1 MGQTNWT
8 SEQREIIDARNE
20 NILVSAAA
28 GSGKTTVLVERIF
41 QRMTDPV
48 NPVGIDRFVV
58 VTFTNLAAA
67 QMKDRLRRR
76 IDEELAAHP
85 DNEYLARQSVLVSQ
99 AHICT
104 VHSFCGFVIKNYF
117 HRIGLDPAY
126 RQGNEAELKMLKKDV
141 LEDLLEEEYEKEQP
155 DFMELASMDL
165 FNKNDQGLEDMILA
179 VYDSAM
185 SEPFPKDWLK
195 KAEDLLQ
202 VETEEQWND
211 HPVVQWVL
219 TNCRYMAEAL
229 DQEVDSLLDLCDEPG
244 GPYMYRPCMEGL
256 KDILSSLMQARTCG
270 EWQDVVEGISFG
282 RLSSKKDED
291 VSGEAREWVKKR
303 YDACKKKIQ
312 SYAQMFFFQ
321 PEPEH
326 RADLKQTGGK
336 ISGLLRLT
344 REFME
349 RYGETKRDRGIMDYD
364 DLEQFALKILLRWDE
379 EKQVYVRT
387 EAAGELAEYF
397 EEVMI
402 DEYQDSN
409 RVQETLLTSI
419 SRQGLASYAS
429 NLFMVGDVK
438 QSIYRFRNACPELF
452 VEKMDAYHGEQAAG
466 HRIDLHY
473 NFRSRDTV
481 LQSCNQVFEDVMH
494 RDIGGVEYDLDARL
508 VPGASFKPPEKGRFA
523 GKTKVMLGLTG
534 TKEGVALKRED
545 EGYLALRYIQDIMN
559 PQDPMQVID
568 KENSYRP
575 AEYRDIVIL
584 MRSIRKDGQKV
595 YDILT
600 EHGIPVVMEHDQG
613 FFDTREIQILYQM
626 MQVIDNPLVDMPLA
640 GVLMSPA
647 FDFTEEEMAKIR
659 LRHKDCGFYDAMG
672 QYDEADGV
680 YEHIQQFLD
689 VLSRLRSKVT
699 YASTAEIL
707 QDIYDETGIYDKIR
721 TMPQGIQRV
730 ANMDYLMEQARAY
743 DEVTYR
749 GLHQFVRYIEQFR
762 RQQEDLGEVNLF
774 GQEENAVRIM
784 TIHKSKGLEFPV
796 CILMGLGKTL
806 KVPDRKAVRTDSE
819 FGISIQAED
828 PEISTIKN
836 TFMFQAMGHKNQMES
851 LGEELRILYVAMT
864 RAKEQLCMTG
874 MVSSL
879 EEMGLD
885 YNSRSEMNH
894 YCDMVLPAVYR
905 RGDLFDLEVLEWQDL
920 VLEEASQQKEVDRE
934 KDRLYNFDT
943 SKVYNVSMHEIL
955 ELRKTV
961 REEKEVLPVKVS
973 VSELKEKSMEELDME
988 EFHILSAQE
997 EPDEEPVPSF
1007 MGGGKEKRENAG
1019 AAYGTVWHQVMAFLD
1034 FSHVASR
1041 REIRESLEQVVQAG
1055 HVRRED
1061 LAVIQ
1066 VSRLEQFFQ
1075 SELGKQMCLA
1085 YEDGRLH
1092 REQPFVTSR
1101 PAKEVLADSGSEE
1114 AVLIQ
1119 GIIDGYYFTEDGIV
1133 LMDYKTDRI
1142 QPGKEQ
1148 DLADRYRTQM
1158 AVYRQ
1163 ALQDNTGRPVIKTV
1177 LYSFSL
1183 GKEVELEF

>member
-659 LRHKDCGFYDAMG
+659 LRHKDCGFYDAMR

-699 YASTAEIL
+699 YASTARSCRIS
-707 QDIYDETGIYDKIR
+707 
-721 TMPQGIQRV
+721 TMKPGFMTRS
-730 ANMDYLMEQARAY
+730 ARCPR
-743 DEVTYR
+743 EYR
-749 GLHQFVRYIEQFR
+749 GLPIW
-762 RQQEDLGEVNLF
+762 
-774 GQEENAVRIM
+774 I
-784 TIHKSKGLEFPV
+784 
-796 CILMGLGKTL
+796 TL
-806 KVPDRKAVRTDSE
+806 W
-819 FGISIQAED
+819 
-828 PEISTIKN
+828 N
-836 TFMFQAMGHKNQMES
+836 
-851 LGEELRILYVAMT
+851 
-864 RAKEQLCMTG
+864 
-874 MVSSL
+874 
-879 EEMGLD
+879 
-885 YNSRSEMNH
+885 
-894 YCDMVLPAVYR
+894 
-905 RGDLFDLEVLEWQDL
+905 
-920 VLEEASQQKEVDRE
+920 
-934 KDRLYNFDT
+934 
-943 SKVYNVSMHEIL
+943 
-955 ELRKTV
+955 
-961 REEKEVLPVKVS
+961 
-973 VSELKEKSMEELDME
+973 
-988 EFHILSAQE
+988 
-997 EPDEEPVPSF
+997 
-1007 MGGGKEKRENAG
+1007 
-1019 AAYGTVWHQVMAFLD
+1019 
-1034 FSHVASR
+1034 
-1041 REIRESLEQVVQAG
+1041 
-1055 HVRRED
+1055 
-1061 LAVIQ
+1061 
-1066 VSRLEQFFQ
+1066 
-1075 SELGKQMCLA
+1075 
-1085 YEDGRLH
+1085 
-1092 REQPFVTSR
+1092 R
-1101 PAKEVLADSGSEE
+1101 P
-1114 AVLIQ
+1114 
-1119 GIIDGYYFTEDGIV
+1119 V
-1133 LMDYKTDRI
+1133 LMMR
-1142 QPGKEQ
+1142 
-1148 DLADRYRTQM
+1148 
-1158 AVYRQ
+1158 
-1163 ALQDNTGRPVIKTV
+1163 
-1177 LYSFSL
+1177 
-1183 GKEVELEF
+1183 